1 MSTNLKI
8 GIIGGGQLGK
18 MLNQA
23 ASQWHLD
30 TAILDPNPACSAASY
45 TDNFIQGD
53 FTDYQTLYDFG
64 KDKDLLTIE
73 IEKVN
78 VEALRA
84 LEKEGKMVFPEPEVL
99 ALIQDKG
106 LQKQFYKKHNIPSSS
121 FCIYSDRADVIKAI
135 DSGEIEVPFVQ
146 KSRTGGYDGKGVH
159 VVNDLNDLD
168 ELMDVPC
175 VIENKVDIDK
185 ELAVIVARNTSGEI
199 KSFPV
204 VDMEFNPKANL
215 VEFLFCP
222 ASIDKVIEQKA
233 IEMSEACI
241 KAFNMTGILAVE
253 LFLDKSGDLFINEV
267 APRPHNSGHHTIES
281 MVTSQYEQ
289 HLRAILDMPLGS
301 TQIHSPAVMI
311 NILGEP
317 GFAGKAK
324 FDGLA
329 DCMAVEGFKLHNYGK
344 KDTKPFRKMGH
355 ATVMDSDIEKAKDK
369 ARFIKDKLKV
379 IA

>member
-204 VDMEFNPKANL
+204 VL
-215 VEFLFCP
+215 
-222 ASIDKVIEQKA
+222 
-233 IEMSEACI
+233 
-241 KAFNMTGILAVE
+241 
-253 LFLDKSGDLFINEV
+253 
-267 APRPHNSGHHTIES
+267 
-281 MVTSQYEQ
+281 
-289 HLRAILDMPLGS
+289 
-301 TQIHSPAVMI
+301 
-311 NILGEP
+311 
-317 GFAGKAK
+317 
-324 FDGLA
+324 
-329 DCMAVEGFKLHNYGK
+329 
-344 KDTKPFRKMGH
+344 
-355 ATVMDSDIEKAKDK
+355 
-369 ARFIKDKLKV
+369 
-379 IA
+379 